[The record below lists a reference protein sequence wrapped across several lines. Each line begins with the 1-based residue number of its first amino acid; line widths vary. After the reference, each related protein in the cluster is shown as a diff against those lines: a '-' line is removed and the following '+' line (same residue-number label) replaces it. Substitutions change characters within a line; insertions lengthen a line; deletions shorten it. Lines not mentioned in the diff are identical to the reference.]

1 MPVLVPFFYGFFTL
15 VFNLQGMG
23 KIRGILVISEN
34 NYKNAIFKSFLP
46 DCAYDSVCICANS

>member
-1 MPVLVPFFYGFFTL
+1 MLY
-15 VFNLQGMG
+15 FNFQSSRNG
-23 KIRGILVISEN
+23 KIREILVISEN